1 MKSYIVIGLGRFG
14 SQAAKRLCEYGCE
27 VLAIDRKP
35 ELVQA
40 VSNLVTQAVVADARD
55 KEVLRALGAK
65 DFEKA
70 NKIATNGLS
79 LTVFK

>member
-40 VSNLVTQAVVADARD
+40 VSNLVTQAVV
-55 KEVLRALGAK
+55 VLRTLNAPLLPLVT
-65 DFEKA
+65 
-70 NKIATNGLS
+70 I
-79 LTVFK
+79 